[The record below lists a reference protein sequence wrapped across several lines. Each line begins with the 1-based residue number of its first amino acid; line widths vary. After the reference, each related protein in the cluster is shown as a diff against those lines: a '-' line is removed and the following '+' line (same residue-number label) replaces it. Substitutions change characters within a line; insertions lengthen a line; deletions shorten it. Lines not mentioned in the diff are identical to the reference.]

1 MRNAKSLAQSA
12 ILSAAAITAMV
23 GSAPVQAQNAGSES
37 EITAPGPVGSLAGSM
52 IDAGQG
58 TPVVLIIPGS
68 GPTDRNGDNSM
79 GSSGGILRQL
89 AQGLADQGVSSVRID
104 KRGMFGS
111 AGAVANAN
119 RDSSIAGYVDDTRSW
134 IGVIRAKTGA
144 PCVWLLGHSEGG
156 LVALKAATTLDGVCG
171 VVEVDAAG
179 RKLGDVLRAQF
190 RANPAN
196 APVLDQLLGIVDS
209 FEAGQTVDPET
220 LHPALR
226 GIFNADIQPYWI
238 DLVSHDPAALAAA
251 YSGPMMVVQGG
262 NDIQV
267 TQADS
272 QALTTARPDAEFLL
286 VPNMTHVLKIAEGD
300 DRAASLATYT
310 TTDQPIAPQLAPA
323 IADFIKTH

>member
-1 MRNAKSLAQSA
+1 MRIAKSLVKSA
-12 ILSAAAITAMV
+12 ILAGAAAAAMV
-23 GSAPVQAQNAGSES
+23 GSVPVQAQNAGNES
-37 EITAPGPVGSLAGSM
+37 EITAPGPIGPLAGSM

-68 GPTDRNGDNSM
+68 GPTDRNGDDPM
-79 GSSGGILRQL
+79 GSSGGVLRQL
-89 AQGLADQGVSSVRID
+89 AQGLADAGVSSVRID

-119 RDSSIAGYVDDTRSW
+119 RDSSIAGYVDDTKSW

-171 VVEVDAAG
+171 VIEVEGAG

-196 APVLDQLLGIVDS
+196 APVLDQLLSIVDR
-209 FEAGQTVDPET
+209 FEAGDTVDPAT

-226 GIFNADIQPYWI
+226 AIFNADIQPYWI
-238 DLVSHDPAALAAA
+238 DLLSHDPAALAAA
-251 YSGPMMVVQGG
+251 YSGPMMVVQGT
-262 NDIQV
+262 NDVQV

-272 QALTTARPDAEFLL
+272 QALMAARPDATLLL
-286 VPNMTHVLKIAEGD
+286 VPDMTHVLKIAQGEG
-300 DRAASLATYT
+300 RAASLATYT
-310 TTDQPIAPQLAPA
+310 DATMPIAPQLTPA
-323 IADFIKTH
+323 IAEFIKTH